1 MITVKTWLYCKFYNG
16 MKDRI
21 NPAFQWQRGV
31 WVFER
36 CVCVCLWAFMCLNVF
51 QEREWRKEREA
62 NGRGQAEP
70 RSPPLPPPHRRTA
83 WADPPTPTTTTRTPR
98 PSTSGLC
105 RLLRPFSSPGPAL
118 SRKPLYHS
126 LLILPKHVVLFALH
140 VLKVKVAP
148 SHTFVDVFD
157 VVAGGLKVSGGVVGP
172 RGEDL
177 WKINNTYVA
186 TGVLSAIISMMK
198 TSSYCHDNPRASKLH
213 GWSCCPVIVETSQG
227 H

>member
-1 MITVKTWLYCKFYNG
+1 MAE
-16 MKDRI
+16 DRQS
-21 NPAFQWQRGV
+21 P
-31 WVFER
+31 
-36 CVCVCLWAFMCLNVF
+36 
-51 QEREWRKEREA
+51 EA
-62 NGRGQAEP
+62 HPYRHPIGGLLGQT
-70 RSPPLPPPHRRTA
+70 PPP
-83 WADPPTPTTTTRTPR
+83 TTRTPR

-177 WKINNTYVA
+177 
-186 TGVLSAIISMMK
+186 
-198 TSSYCHDNPRASKLH
+198 
-213 GWSCCPVIVETSQG
+213 
-227 H
+227 